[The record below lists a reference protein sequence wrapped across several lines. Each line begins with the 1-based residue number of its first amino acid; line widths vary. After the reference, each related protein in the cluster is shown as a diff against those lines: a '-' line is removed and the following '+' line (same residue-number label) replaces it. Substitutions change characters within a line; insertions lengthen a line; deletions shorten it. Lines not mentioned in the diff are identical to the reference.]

1 MSTMF
6 RRRTDQVYATL
17 QQVQRR
23 ITEAAPGSPA
33 PTADRS
39 GTVPPFGP
47 LQEALQRQKAPPPVV
62 GHQPEP
68 PPPPPQL
75 APMPTGRILLPL
87 TVPFAL
93 TLTVLWIVSCVL
105 CFVLGQH
112 ERERR
117 MPNASVGFASGDAGN
132 RDAPPQPQAPTD
144 PGAAKPLGP
153 DLLVLTQVPTATAE
167 MEQFYRQRVAQLND
181 IMTKN
186 TSRGWKPWFGIRKP
200 SNGSLQLVFG
210 EVSDGQFGVNRK
222 DFEDFARMLAQP
234 PPKGG
239 GYGSAIWVKTN

>member
-1 MSTMF
+1 MF

-23 ITEAAPGSPA
+23 ITEQAPGSPA
-33 PTADRS
+33 PTLDRT
-39 GTVPPFGP
+39 GTAQPFAP
-47 LQEALQRQKAPPPVV
+47 LQEALQRQKAPAPPVV

-75 APMPTGRILLPL
+75 APMPTGRIILPL

-117 MPNASVGFASGDAGN
+117 TPSAPVGFAAGDAGN
-132 RDAPPQPQAPTD
+132 RDATAPSD
-144 PGAAKPLGP
+144 AAPSSSAATKAVGP

-167 MEQFYRQRVAQLND
+167 MEQFYRQRAQQLND
-181 IMTKN
+181 IMGKN
-186 TSRGWKPWFGIRKP
+186 SSRGWKPWFGVRKP

-210 EVSDGQFGVNRK
+210 EVAEGQYGVNRK
-222 DFEDFARMLAQP
+222 DFDDFARMLAQP

-239 GYGSAIWVKTN
+239 GYASAIWVKAN